1 MKIGGIDQWVQIR
14 GESST
19 NPVLLV
25 LHGGPGASFIPYTR
39 LFREWERHFTVV
51 LWDQRGT
58 GQTYTRNT
66 LPDSRTMTIDR
77 MTADGLEITAYLR
90 ARLHQDR
97 IMLLAH
103 SWGSVLGVGMVTT
116 RPGWYSAFVGTGFIV
131 SELPDWIAAFDI
143 LLANVRAAGDET
155 ALRALTAIG
164 PPPYVDSHAQKIHDR
179 WIHRYDTLEEKNLS
193 SLARMLAFTHPRYS
207 LTDIHNF
214 YESAEFSEQTIRDE
228 LYAYDARTRPMQ
240 FDVPI
245 VIVEGTEDMVTPAAY
260 IRRYFDDIR
269 APAKSFALV
278 RGGGHSVIVT
288 RPAEFLDSML
298 AALKLVRVPLW
309 QAPTSR
315 PH

>member
-1 MKIGGIDQWVQIR
+1 MPPTHAVGHLILGPRGELVATLISSFIASRIRANAILKLILKLISFVRSPRVARATARLGGLSGVCFLLSVLGLLGWRSHRQAEVAASLAIHSSGGIDESRFVKIGGIDQWVQIR
-14 GESST
+14 GESSA

-103 SWGSVLGVGMVTT
+103 SWGSVLGVGMVAT

-131 SELPDWIAAFDI
+131 SELPDWVAAFDI

-164 PPPYVDSHAQKIHDR
+164 P
-179 WIHRYDTLEEKNLS
+179 
-193 SLARMLAFTHPRYS
+193 
-207 LTDIHNF
+207 
-214 YESAEFSEQTIRDE
+214 
-228 LYAYDARTRPMQ
+228 RPMWTPMRRKSMTGG
-240 FDVPI
+240 FTDTTPWKRKTCPRWRACLRSHI
-245 VIVEGTEDMVTPAAY
+245 RVIP
-260 IRRYFDDIR
+260 
-269 APAKSFALV
+269 
-278 RGGGHSVIVT
+278 
-288 RPAEFLDSML
+288 
-298 AALKLVRVPLW
+298 
-309 QAPTSR
+309 
-315 PH
+315 